1 MRKSIL
7 IRRIIKSIFGKFG
20 YTVINTNLFE
30 SLNKRSVPYDMETDF
45 KEIYVKAKN
54 FTMASL
60 SQNYTM
66 YKATEYV
73 INNNIP
79 GDIIECGVWKGGNMM
94 ISAYTL
100 LKLRSVEKILYL
112 FDTYE
117 GMSKPSRKDIRSYD
131 NKPASEISKI
141 HEKND
146 FEKWDYA
153 SLEEVKRNLYS
164 TKYPQEKILFI
175 KGKVED
181 TIPKT
186 IPEKISILRLDT
198 DFYESTYHELVH
210 LYPKLSI
217 NGVLII
223 DDYGYWKGQKEAVD
237 QYFKEHNIYHF
248 LIRLGDQGRMA
259 IKTG

>member
-1 MRKSIL
+1 MESIL
-7 IRRIIKSIFGKFG
+7 IRRIIKSFFGKFG
-20 YTVINTNLFE
+20 YSVINTNLFE
-30 SLNKRSVPYDMETDF
+30 SLNNRSVPYDMEINF
-45 KEIYVKAKN
+45 KEIYDKTNN

-60 SQNYTM
+60 NQNYTM

-100 LKLRSVEKILYL
+100 LKLRNVERNLYL

-117 GMSKPSRKDIRSYD
+117 GMSKPSKKDIRLYD

-141 HEKND
+141 YEKND

-164 TKYPQEKILFI
+164 TNYPQEKILFI

-237 QYFKEHNIYHF
+237 QYFKEHNIHHF

-259 IKTG
+259 IKTS